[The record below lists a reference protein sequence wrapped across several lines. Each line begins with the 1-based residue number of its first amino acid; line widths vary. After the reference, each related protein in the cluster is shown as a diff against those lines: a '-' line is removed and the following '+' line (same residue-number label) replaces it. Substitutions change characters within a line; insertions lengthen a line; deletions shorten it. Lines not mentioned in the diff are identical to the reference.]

1 MIFFELELCVG
12 DIVYI
17 WCDLNKIKF
26 RDRYLVVINVVLI
39 IYGVIYVDLL
49 VNNFVKV
56 FIV

>member
-26 RDRYLVVINVVLI
+26 RDRYL
-39 IYGVIYVDLL
+39 GVSIDYLWC
-49 VNNFVKV
+49 N
-56 FIV
+56 IC

>member
-26 RDRYLVVINVVLI
+26 RDRYLVVSIDYL
-39 IYGVIYVDLL
+39 YVDLL